1 MEAAADNGCPR
12 STVQDVYTQI
22 TTDLTTAV
30 DLLKKAE
37 SAGRRKK
44 RTNAISALPLLMDYK
59 LSVYLSMHEYAQAAT
74 AAVMQ

>member
-30 DLLKKAE
+30 DLLKKQRVQA
-37 SAGRRKK
+37 KK
-44 RTNAISALPLLMDYK
+44 ERTNAISALPLLTDYR
-59 LSVYLSMHEYAQAAT
+59 LVFTCLCMNMHRQPLLQ
-74 AAVMQ
+74 VMQ